1 MSRSPTRRAARPR
14 KTRPARVGLA
24 DPAVALVVV
33 PLGRA
38 VLLEYADEKGRR
50 KVHAFKRGAPLF
62 ATRKGDKLIIAGVR
76 VKDKEVHD
84 VT

>member
-1 MSRSPTRRAARPR
+1 MSRTRKPRRP
-14 KTRPARVGLA
+14 L
-24 DPAVALVVV
+24 DPAVALVVI

-50 KVHAFKRGAPLF
+50 KVHAFRKGAPLY
-62 ATRKGDKLIIAGVR
+62 ATRKGDKLVIADVR
-76 VKDKEVHD
+76 VRDKEIHD

>member
-1 MSRSPTRRAARPR
+1 MSRTRKPAKARPA
-14 KTRPARVGLA
+14 KP
-24 DPAVALVVV
+24 DPTVALVVV

-50 KVHAFKRGAPLF
+50 KVHAFRKGAPLF
-62 ATRKGDKLIIAGVR
+62 ATRKGDKLIISHVR
-76 VKDKEVHD
+76 VRDKEVHD

>member
-1 MSRSPTRRAARPR
+1 MSRSRAARPR
-14 KTRPARVGLA
+14 KTRPRLT

-50 KVHAFKRGAPLF
+50 KVHAFRKGAPLF
-62 ATRKGDKLIIAGVR
+62 ATRKGDKLIISHVR
-76 VKDKEVHD
+76 VRDKEVHD

>member
-1 MSRSPTRRAARPR
+1 MSRSRKARPR
-14 KTRPARVGLA
+14 KTRPRLAKVGA

-38 VLLEYADEKGRR
+38 VLLEYADERGKR
-50 KVHAFKRGAPLF
+50 KVHAFRKGAPLF
-62 ATRKGDKLIIAGVR
+62 ATRDGKKLIIAGVKVR
-76 VKDKEVHD
+76 DKEVHD